1 LNLVDSSGWLEYFAD
16 GKNAGHFAPVVSNT
30 ERLIVSTINI
40 YEVYKK
46 VISEKDEDSALQ
58 AVAMMQQ
65 AKVIEV
71 TASIAVQASKVSHIF
86 KLPMADSL
94 IYVTARDHNAI
105 AWTQDADFKDME
117 SVQYFEKEY

>member
-1 LNLVDSSGWLEYFAD
+1 MNLVDSSGWLEYFAD

-71 TASIAVQASKVSHIF
+71 TASIAVQASKVSYIF

-105 AWTQDADFKDME
+105 VWTQDADFKE
-117 SVQYFEKEY
+117 LEGIRYFKTD